1 MPTTTTN
8 NSDDDFMPSPS
19 LTAKKKRSL
28 TAPTQPSSSKRQKP
42 TGPRAN
48 RAATLPVSSASSK
61 PASTTLLPK
70 TKRILKS
77 TSANSGGNGNG
88 NLPYSLLRYFASSHP
103 QNGDDKVASSS
114 KQGAGAVTRNAF
126 RDADIAEAI
135 RQSLGNVDNFPNDFS
150 DEISTPDCSVVPA
163 VGQKA
168 DSGPLQ
174 YQEMPTNCTD
184 NKTIDSGFS
193 GVSHLLP
200 IHPDPPPSC
209 SHHSQFNI
217 VHPDPSKVP
226 TQEPNSL
233 STPSEIS
240 PELSLISTTTNQA
253 PAATHD
259 PDGSAGGNPG
269 KGVSTINMLA
279 EIARGDAEDWGDE
292 DDEIA
297 AITDNPGADGSER
310 MDGRREGANE
320 LDDDFVGMAFDD
332 EVDKTVGND
341 WKVDSNNAND
351 IEMRCPICSA
361 SLAGLS
367 VQQSQVH
374 VNNCLD
380 NPGSDQSNA
389 ALSASPISPICA
401 RPKLYTVQSIFSA
414 PSPSPS
420 LSPPS
425 TSASSATTAQKTSWS
440 TLFGHYK
447 AKVAGIWSAKSA
459 LVLEGNSGA
468 GDAAGADCHFH
479 SDHYGGL
486 TSTWTHGPIYCSTI
500 TANLV
505 IQQLRVKPEYVHRLT
520 LNEEHPISDG
530 LPSASRKNRSDTL
543 TVTLIDA
550 NHCPGSALFLFKI
563 PTVDPNGRS
572 HTLRYLH
579 TGDFRACPQQCLHP
593 AVAQRQNG
601 GEETQ
606 VIDILYLDTTYLN
619 PRYAFPAQEEVVA
632 ACCEVVKGVVLK
644 EEGIVL
650 SGNGSCAEGALR
662 KVKNGLDWWIKNG
675 GGGVNFNNGGTGE
688 HETEAGTD
696 HEGARSTSPAKVKVK
711 EKNGRVLVVVGTYLI
726 GKEKVFVNIAK
737 TLGSKVYVT
746 STKKRILHCLENPEL
761 EAMLTESPREAQ
773 VHIVPMGSIK
783 VETLSTYLHNLKPH
797 FTHVV
802 AFRPT
807 GWTYRAPAAQTLDL
821 SIASLAHITAPVPAF
836 TSDGLRPSHSSPT
849 VSIYGVPYSEHS
861 SFRELA
867 AFVASLDVRRIVPTV
882 NVGSE
887 KSRRGM
893 ETWFKRW
900 EEEKR
905 RNGCVRVVAYKV
917 VEHCQSNE
925 LARDNVHAVARKHGS
940 SAVTAKCLANAL
952 TVLGL

>member
-1 MPTTTTN
+1 
-8 NSDDDFMPSPS
+8 
-19 LTAKKKRSL
+19 
-28 TAPTQPSSSKRQKP
+28 
-42 TGPRAN
+42 
-48 RAATLPVSSASSK
+48 
-61 PASTTLLPK
+61 
-70 TKRILKS
+70 
-77 TSANSGGNGNG
+77 
-88 NLPYSLLRYFASSHP
+88 
-103 QNGDDKVASSS
+103 
-114 KQGAGAVTRNAF
+114 
-126 RDADIAEAI
+126 
-135 RQSLGNVDNFPNDFS
+135 
-150 DEISTPDCSVVPA
+150 
-163 VGQKA
+163 
-168 DSGPLQ
+168 
-174 YQEMPTNCTD
+174 
-184 NKTIDSGFS
+184 
-193 GVSHLLP
+193 
-200 IHPDPPPSC
+200 
-209 SHHSQFNI
+209 
-217 VHPDPSKVP
+217 
-226 TQEPNSL
+226 
-233 STPSEIS
+233 
-240 PELSLISTTTNQA
+240 
-253 PAATHD
+253 
-259 PDGSAGGNPG
+259 
-269 KGVSTINMLA
+269 MLA

-459 LVLEGNSGA
+459 PVLEGNSGA
-468 GDAAGADCHFH
+468 GDAAGADWFGRENGSAEKMSAKARGGLWPRNGKKACPFYKRLPGECEISYSARCGKVASVGGVMLFHFH

-917 VEHCQSNE
+917 VEHW
-925 LARDNVHAVARKHGS
+925 
-940 SAVTAKCLANAL
+940 
-952 TVLGL
+952 